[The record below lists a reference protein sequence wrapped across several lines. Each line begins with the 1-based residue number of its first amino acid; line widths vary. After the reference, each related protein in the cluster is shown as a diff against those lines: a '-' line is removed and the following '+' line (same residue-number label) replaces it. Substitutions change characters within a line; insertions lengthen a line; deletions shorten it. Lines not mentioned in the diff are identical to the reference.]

1 MARACSPL
9 SIAALSLLLMCIRS
23 HEFLHSR
30 NSHVVNLDAENAAEL
45 ADESGSDSNFGD
57 NEGIEGDDGDD
68 DEGEAEENDPDD
80 TQGPFEG
87 GKITKSRGRHEIEV
101 VAEDGSELATKM
113 QSVLA
118 SLMHAVSKHADIVDE
133 DESSEEPQVGTVD
146 SVDSDEIADSD
157 GDAAE
162 DKTTENAIESD
173 LGPGENAAETAV
185 PQDHNIRVAAEVGSH
200 KVKMLVDTGGS
211 ISVISGKLAKHLG
224 LLSHMD
230 RSTEGSIEG
239 VGEARVLGSL
249 WNVPVKMGN
258 RTFPLNFFVAT
269 IAEPLLLL
277 GVDQL
282 RQLKCVV
289 DMDRN
294 CLVVGGQSGVK
305 IPFLPYQ
312 PAYHVSESAE
322 LPVLS

>member
-9 SIAALSLLLMCIRS
+9 SIAALFLLLMCIRS

-30 NSHVVNLDAENAAEL
+30 TSHVVNLDAEDAAGL
-45 ADESGSDSNFGD
+45 ADESGSDYNFGD
-57 NEGIEGDDGDD
+57 NEGTEGDDGDD

-80 TQGPFEG
+80 TQLG
-87 GKITKSRGRHEIEV
+87 GKITKSHGRHEIEV
-101 VAEDGSELATKM
+101 VAEDGSELAAKM

-133 DESSEEPQVGTVD
+133 DASSEEPQVGTVD
-146 SVDSDEIADSD
+146 SVDSDDID

-162 DKTTENAIESD
+162 DETTENAVESD
-173 LGPGENAAETAV
+173 LGPGENAAETVV
-185 PQDHNIRVAAEVGSH
+185 PENHNIRIAAEVGNH

-249 WNVPVKMGN
+249 TNVPVKMGN

-305 IPFLPYQ
+305 IPFLPYR

>member
-30 NSHVVNLDAENAAEL
+30 NSHVVNLDAEDAAEL

-80 TQGPFEG
+80 TQLG
-87 GKITKSRGRHEIEV
+87 GKITKSHGRHEIEV

-162 DKTTENAIESD
+162 
-173 LGPGENAAETAV
+173 
-185 PQDHNIRVAAEVGSH
+185 DHNIRVAAEVGSH

-305 IPFLPYQ
+305 IPFLPYR